1 MSNQQQ
7 NIYSA
12 LNIYH
17 CESNKNLPQK
27 QVQPANSNQ
36 NPRFDKNGDEIIWK
50 IQKCPTHKLIL
61 RYIFSYGVHLFII
74 WFLVW
79 VAYHHQTDSVFVIAL
94 FVFIEF
100 YFVTKVIHNLNFK
113 SCYLTRQNFVL
124 QKYIGADLVLP
135 MGGFYLTCG
144 IPSTVGWDF
153 IDAVSIYAI
162 SKDILPKYYFT
173 NFYTNIDEA
182 MDIIKPHIENY
193 CIKIDESAYLHFK
206 NSSFVNENKE
216 NYIDFA
222 KIDKLR
228 KVNNG
233 TK

>member
-12 LNIYH
+12 LNFYH
-17 CESNKNLPQK
+17 CEPNKNLPQK
-27 QVQPANSNQ
+27 ISEKFITDSANP
-36 NPRFDKNGDEIIWK
+36 NPRFDKNGNEIVWG
-50 IQKCPTHKLIL
+50 IQKYPKYKLIL
-61 RYIFSYGVHLFII
+61 QYLFSYGVHLFII

-79 VAYHHQTDSVFVIAL
+79 IVYHYQIDSIFLIAL
-94 FVFIEF
+94 FVFIGF
-100 YFVTKVIHNLNFK
+100 YFVIRVICNLNFK
-113 SCYLTRQNFVL
+113 SCYLTRKNFIL
-124 QKYIGADLVLP
+124 KKYIGTDLILP
-135 MGGFYLTCG
+135 LGKFYLTCG

-153 IDAVSIYAI
+153 IDSISIHTI

-182 MDIIKPHIENY
+182 MDTIKPYIENY
-193 CIKIDESAYLHFK
+193 CLNIDEDIYLHFR

-228 KVNNG
+228 E
-233 TK
+233 